1 MKIPRQKEN
10 AEESGPKTSKTS
22 GNGSG
27 SSTSAE
33 SQSLHI
39 ERSGS
44 REAEDKKTSAPQTKG
59 GKRRASLNSTKHG
72 VFSKVLVLESEL
84 RTEYQGLLARLWK
97 TVRPVGEV
105 EEVLVE
111 NLATIVW
118 RKRRLF
124 LAEGAEIRKN
134 REFAE
139 WDQRLRERK
148 EHENFL
154 RLLDPSNN
162 HGLIGGFHNP
172 DVLERCLGLLA
183 QLREQ
188 IGKDG
193 LNPENV

>member
-1 MKIPRQKEN
+1 MKVPRQKDN

-44 REAEDKKTSAPQTKG
+44 RGLADRKTTGPQTKE

-97 TVRPVGEV
+97 TVRPVGAI
-105 EEVLVE
+105 EEHLVE
-111 NLATIVW
+111 TLATIIW
-118 RKRRLF
+118 RERRLY

-134 REFAE
+134 TEFVE
-139 WDQRLRERK
+139 W
-148 EHENFL
+148 
-154 RLLDPSNN
+154 
-162 HGLIGGFHNP
+162 
-172 DVLERCLGLLA
+172 
-183 QLREQ
+183 
-188 IGKDG
+188 
-193 LNPENV
+193 